1 VSPDSNVQLGAVQS
15 ETLKQDTFEQV
26 AALVRKTLA
35 LQESEPVEPKQ
46 LFFYDLGFT
55 SMDLLDLLFRIEQHF
70 QVSIPEGTIYQLAR
84 GEMAEPEFA
93 TDGLLSDAG
102 RQQLMA
108 MLYDTPPEV
117 FPARI
122 HATTLPRYCTVG
134 AFARLVDHKL
144 AAGKS
149 ETA

>member
-1 VSPDSNVQLGAVQS
+1 MGAIQDQ
-15 ETLKQDTFEQV
+15 TPGQDTFVQV
-26 AALVRKTLA
+26 ASLVRKTLA
-35 LQESEPVEPKQ
+35 LPESEPIEPKQ

-70 QVSIPEGTIYQLAR
+70 QISIPEGTIYHLAR
-84 GEMAEPEFA
+84 GDMPEAEFA
-93 TDGLLSDAG
+93 TDGLLSEAG
-102 RQQLMA
+102 RQRLMT

-134 AFARLVDHKL
+134 SFVRLVDHKL
-144 AAGKS
+144 ASGRS
-149 ETA
+149 ETAAWS

>member
-1 VSPDSNVQLGAVQS
+1 MSVDNVQPPGFQP
-15 ETLKQDTFEQV
+15 EIIKQDTFEQV
-26 AALVRKTLA
+26 ASLVRKTLA
-35 LQESEPVEPKQ
+35 LPDSEQIEPKQ

-70 QVSIPEGTIYQLAR
+70 QISIPEGTIYNLAR
-84 GEMAEPEFA
+84 GELPDAEFA
-93 TDGLLSDAG
+93 TDGLLSETG

-108 MLYDTPPEV
+108 MLYDTPRQV

-134 AFARLVDHKL
+134 AFVRLVDHKL
-144 AAGKS
+144 AALKAPS
-149 ETA
+149 E